1 MKNNPYTGFLT
12 WLTVLFTV
20 CCLPL
25 KASHYYYK
33 QISLKEGLPSTVRC
47 VYTEPKGFV
56 WIGTNAGL
64 GRFDGQKLRKY
75 VHRQEDV
82 HSLPH
87 NYIHQ
92 ITEDIQHNIWIL
104 TDGGIAQYRRSSDDF
119 AIPLDDRG
127 HPILAYSACLTEQG
141 VIFGGRNRIYR
152 YDYDSRSI
160 KLLLDF
166 SSDPYFAISAISRW
180 DEETLLCCSRWQG
193 LRLINLR
200 SGERR
205 LPPFDCGKEI
215 MALLIDS
222 HNRIWLAPY
231 NEGLR
236 CFNPE
241 GRLLASYTTDNSG
254 LSNNVV
260 LSMAERDSHI
270 WVGTDGG
277 GINIIHP
284 DSHRITVL
292 EHIPGDNY
300 SLPVNSI
307 LSLYNDNYNNMWAGS
322 IRKGLINIREVS
334 MNRCL
339 SRKHPRPE

>member
-1 MKNNPYTGFLT
+1 
-12 WLTVLFTV
+12 
-20 CCLPL
+20 
-25 KASHYYYK
+25 
-33 QISLKEGLPSTVRC
+33 
-47 VYTEPKGFV
+47 
-56 WIGTNAGL
+56 
-64 GRFDGQKLRKY
+64 
-75 VHRQEDV
+75 
-82 HSLPH
+82 
-87 NYIHQ
+87 
-92 ITEDIQHNIWIL
+92 
-104 TDGGIAQYRRSSDDF
+104 
-119 AIPLDDRG
+119 
-127 HPILAYSACLTEQG
+127 
-141 VIFGGRNRIYR
+141 
-152 YDYDSRSI
+152 
-160 KLLLDF
+160 
-166 SSDPYFAISAISRW
+166 
-180 DEETLLCCSRWQG
+180 
-193 LRLINLR
+193 
-200 SGERR
+200 
-205 LPPFDCGKEI
+205 

-334 MNRCL
+334 MKTYTDVFPGSTQGL
-339 SRKHPRPE
+339 SDPTVLSLYQDEPNGRIWIGTDGGGVNSLDPVTEEFRHDRSTG